1 MNKTI
6 IHKDWWFT
14 FKSATGNLFIYEC
27 YRDEDLTVTVDIYD
41 LSYVD
46 FDNTMTFRELILF
59 DDVEVYYN
67 FELIDWESI

>member
-1 MNKTI
+1 MKIGN
-6 IHKDWWFT
+6 DWLFT

-27 YRDEDLTVTVDIYD
+27 DRDEDLTVTVDIYD
-41 LSYVD
+41 LAYID
-46 FDNTMTFRELILF
+46 FDNTMTFRELISF